1 MDERIIDVAN
11 EIRSNR
17 YKEAEAV
24 FAAGSIVRGEGTPF
38 SDLDLVV
45 VYAELRCAFRES
57 FRFGGYPV
65 EAFVHDPATLEY
77 FFAARSV
84 DRFLTVAWCIRTLGR
99 REGETGSPSPVTH
112 HPSSLTP

>member
-17 YKEAEAV
+17 YKDAEAV
-24 FAAGSIVRGEGTPF
+24 FAAGSIIRGEGTPF

-45 VYAELRCAFRES
+45 VYAELRCAFRQS

-77 FFAARSV
+77 FFVEV
-84 DRFLTVAWCIRTLGR
+84 DRLAAYQRYRKWLLRVSRFRRRRHGR
-99 REGETGSPSPVTH
+99 AN
-112 HPSSLTP
+112 